1 MTASRPFYF
10 IRLPGEGRGPGE
22 AHETLRMN
30 LGPGLRREDG
40 VFVNVS
46 RDFQQ

>member
-1 MTASRPFYF
+1 MIAIGGLLARSTFTRF
-10 IRLPGEGRGPGE
+10 PGEGRGPGE

-40 VFVNVS
+40 AGRPV
-46 RDFQQ
+46 